1 MADKISLT
9 NDDSI
14 ISSDT
19 LVLLAEAVSVIKV
32 SEVAECPSISL
43 TSDLSVVRSE
53 EKLGDTV
60 AECNNGVLKLYE
72 IVSKLSILD
81 FDSLKTS
88 VG

>member
-1 MADKISLT
+1 MADNMSSTI
-9 NDDSI
+9 DDSL

-19 LVLLAEAVSVIKV
+19 LVLLVETVSIIKV

-43 TSDLSVVRSE
+43 TSELSVVISE

-60 AECNNGVLKLYE
+60 AEFNNGVLKLYE
-72 IVSKLSILD
+72 IVSKLSVLD